1 MKIKYFRQAV
11 LEFANLATK
20 CRDCF
25 FLFSFR
31 FLTLVQIQPKLIDI
45 TRSSFL
51 FVGHC
56 YIGDFSP
63 STILHG
69 LINET
74 AENKSKLTMFDAK
87 LQIYS
92 FGKTPERKTT

>member
-1 MKIKYFRQAV
+1 MKLKYSRQAV

-25 FLFSFR
+25 FFSFFSDLLFLDFLFS
-31 FLTLVQIQPKLIDI
+31 VQIQSVLFDI

-56 YIGDFSP
+56 YIGA
-63 STILHG
+63 
-69 LINET
+69 LIFLRVRFHT
-74 AENKSKLTMFDAK
+74 A
-87 LQIYS
+87 
-92 FGKTPERKTT
+92 

>member
-1 MKIKYFRQAV
+1 MKLKYFRQVV

-25 FLFSFR
+25 FFSSFR
-31 FLTLVQIQPKLIDI
+31 FLTLVQIQPKLIAI

-69 LINET
+69 LIIET
-74 AENKSKLTMFDAK
+74 AENKSK
-87 LQIYS
+87 
-92 FGKTPERKTT
+92 